1 MKKNKI
7 ALGTVQFGMNYGINN
22 KRGKIPSHEV
32 FEILTE
38 ALSSGIDTLDTASV
52 YGNSEEVIGEFIK
65 ENKKDFKVV
74 SKLPRCDFNEIEKA
88 VDDSLKKLSIKKL
101 YGYLVHNFTDYKGNP
116 AIFNKLRTIK
126 SDGKINKTGFSIY
139 FPEELEYIY
148 KKEKKVDIIQVP
160 YNIFD
165 RRFEKYFERLKKA
178 GTEIHVRS
186 IFLQGLFLKN
196 PDKLDKH
203 FVKAKEK
210 IRNLNLLSKKIN
222 IPIIALCLNF
232 AVFNRFI
239 DKVIVGID
247 NIANLKE
254 ILDSIRYFADFKE
267 ISDKLQDFRER
278 DENIILPMN
287 WKV

>member
-1 MKKNKI
+1 M
-7 ALGTVQFGMNYGINN
+7 
-22 KRGKIPSHEV
+22 
-32 FEILTE
+32 
-38 ALSSGIDTLDTASV
+38 
-52 YGNSEEVIGEFIK
+52 
-65 ENKKDFKVV
+65 
-74 SKLPRCDFNEIEKA
+74 
-88 VDDSLKKLSIKKL
+88 
-101 YGYLVHNFTDYKGNP
+101 
-116 AIFNKLRTIK
+116 
-126 SDGKINKTGFSIY
+126 
-139 FPEELEYIY
+139 
-148 KKEKKVDIIQVP
+148 
-160 YNIFD
+160 
-165 RRFEKYFERLKKA
+165 
-178 GTEIHVRS
+178 RS